1 MPLLSLYQAAEILAV
16 SPETLRRWAAARRVA
31 SVKLGRRLLF
41 DEEALRAWVL
51 RQTRAER
58 PVDSP

>member
-58 PVDSP
+58 PFDSP